1 MEAPKMN
8 ELQIR
13 LMAIA
18 ECLEGVEVKG
28 KDNWRRLTT
37 AVMELEKF
45 SYEVTGK
52 KLVDEKTE

>member
-18 ECLEGVEVKG
+18 QCIEGVEVKG
-28 KDNWRRLTT
+28 KDNWNRLMS
-37 AVMELEKF
+37 VIRELEKF
-45 SYEVTGK
+45 SADVAGK
-52 KLVDEKTE
+52 KLIDDVNA

>member
-18 ECLEGVEVKG
+18 KCLEEVDARG

-45 SYEVTGK
+45 ANDVTGK
-52 KLVDEKTE
+52 KLVDEKNE